1 MLFIPL
7 ESLMDLIN
15 SLHVSTAH
23 SQALHFFLSLLFIQ
37 GDTFVTLNRGDELI
51 DLLVFVNNF
60 LHGLEFTLF
69 PFFKKVVLLW
79 FLSSYGVNIKALTLE
94 LVVFHQLIGST
105 IVSIP
110 LVEDVLADLI
120 EALGNV
126 QVKGKQ
132 SLHNL
137 SVYLV
142 VFVIKL
148 LLLDKM

>member
-37 GDTFVTLNRGDELI
+37 VDTFVTLNRGDELI

-60 LHGLEFTLF
+60 LQGLEFTLF

-79 FLSSYGVNIKALTLE
+79 FLSSYGVNIEALTLE

-105 IVSIP
+105 IVSVP
-110 LVEDVLADLI
+110 LVEDILTDLI
-120 EALGNV
+120 KALGNV

-142 VFVIKL
+142 VFVVKL